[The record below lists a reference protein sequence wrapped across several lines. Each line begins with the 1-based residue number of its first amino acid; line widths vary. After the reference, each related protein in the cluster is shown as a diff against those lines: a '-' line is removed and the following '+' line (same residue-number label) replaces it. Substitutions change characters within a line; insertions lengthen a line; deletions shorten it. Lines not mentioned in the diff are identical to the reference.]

1 VGRCLVVYD
10 IVVDRVRTRVAAVCL
25 DFGLQRIQYSAFL
38 GHLSH
43 NRQEELMLRL
53 RRELGQTEGHV
64 ALFPLCEADF
74 RNRREVRWPRAPRD
88 AR

>member
-1 VGRCLVVYD
+1 MGRCLLVYD
-10 IVVDRVRTRVAAVCL
+10 IVVDRVRTRVAAACL